1 MNNLTDKLSQTELW
15 SKFKHWYKDNYPS
28 ILIEREYNLG
38 AVFIEMPFEFQQG
51 VFIKFLEEYF
61 ECQLEILSG
70 EEDERY
76 YSFVTKMDH
85 TQIVFKGISGFE
97 TLQELIL
104 AAFENYE

>member
-1 MNNLTDKLSQTELW
+1 MINKLEQTELW
-15 SKFKHWYKDNYPS
+15 SKFKYWYRDQGKKSKS
-28 ILIEREYNLG
+28 IWIGFESGINLNPL
-38 AVFIEMPFEFQQG
+38 FLYS

-97 TLQELIL
+97 SIEELIL

>member
-61 ECQLEILSG
+61 ECELNI
-70 EEDERY
+70 
-76 YSFVTKMDH
+76 YSDDQQRLYCFELMDH
-85 TQIVFKGISGFE
+85 KSHIQFNNGSVFESIE
-97 TLQELIL
+97 ELIL